1 MRKNQRFL
9 INSIFHRSN
18 QFLKCQKI
26 EPKFVSELALASLV
40 VIAAAAAAVASQ
52 AFLKDQIE
60 PRYDQEV
67 RLSLVLSW
75 YSRPEPRAKISFFLK
90 CYFI

>member
-1 MRKNQRFL
+1 M
-9 INSIFHRSN
+9 
-18 QFLKCQKI
+18 KCQKI

-40 VIAAAAAAVASQ
+40 VIAAAAAVARQ

-67 RLSLVLSW
+67 RLSLVLSLW
-75 YSRPEPRAKISFFLK
+75 YSRPE
-90 CYFI
+90 

>member
-1 MRKNQRFL
+1 M
-9 INSIFHRSN
+9 
-18 QFLKCQKI
+18 KCQKI

-40 VIAAAAAAVASQ
+40 VIIAAAAAAVASQ

-67 RLSLVLSW
+67 RLSLVLSLW
-75 YSRPEPRAKISFFLK
+75 YSRPESRAKIRFFVK
-90 CYFI
+90 CYSI

>member
-1 MRKNQRFL
+1 M
-9 INSIFHRSN
+9 
-18 QFLKCQKI
+18 KCRKI

-40 VIAAAAAAVASQ
+40 VIIAAAAAAVASQ

-90 CYFI
+90 CYSI